1 MKLIRPLIGSPI
13 ITQPFGPT
21 DVVGE
26 PAFHIWPHFH
36 QGTDYACPIGT
47 LVMAMGAG
55 TVRIGHD
62 DEWGY
67 GTHCTVDHGNGF
79 RTLYGHLNQIIAH
92 DGDHVG
98 QGQTIAHS
106 GNTGNSTGPHLH
118 AGVIT
123 AYDYPLPLQAFI
135 FD

>member
-1 MKLIRPLIGSPI
+1 MFMTRPLRGIPE

-21 DVVGE
+21 TYEGE
-26 PAFHIWPHFH
+26 PAWGPWLHFH

-47 LVMAMGAG
+47 PVYAMGPG
-55 TVRIGHD
+55 VVRIGHD

-67 GTHCTVDHGNGF
+67 GTHLLIEHPNGC
-79 RTLYGHLNQIIAH
+79 RSLYGHLSEILVKDGVHVDQGAMIAY
-92 DGDHVG
+92 
-98 QGQTIAHS
+98 S

-135 FD
+135 F